1 MINYKTKRL
10 PSLVLEPASRT
21 SPFFFGGMKG
31 LFWERDYRVAKC
43 FPVRLAE
50 SIIMDLYFLETLRL
64 FLLKNNGML
73 ELSCKRQRKVTS
85 NQQGKKNPSLLTN
98 DIMQLAF
105 RMTTS

>member
-1 MINYKTKRL
+1 
-10 PSLVLEPASRT
+10 
-21 SPFFFGGMKG
+21 
-31 LFWERDYRVAKC
+31 
-43 FPVRLAE
+43 
-50 SIIMDLYFLETLRL
+50 MDLYFLETLRL